1 MGDKNKTRK
10 TAENADN
17 TQETA
22 EDIKKIQEISDE
34 DQLKI
39 MFVGRSRAGKTTL
52 CQYLNNMDIEY
63 HKTQTVQVFNNNMI
77 DTPGEYLERR
87 YFRAPL
93 VVTAN
98 DADVLIFTQPANE
111 KITFFSPGYNSNFPK
126 PCIGVVTKADL
137 ADEKQ
142 LDHAV
147 QYLKMAGA
155 QPIFITSA
163 YEGTGIKEFMDYLEV
178 LQAEKIEKNKKRKE
192 KGKM

>member
-1 MGDKNKTRK
+1 MTVFNNSEGGV
-10 TAENADN
+10 A
-17 TQETA
+17 
-22 EDIKKIQEISDE
+22 DE

-52 CQYLNNMDIEY
+52 CQYLNHMDLEY
-63 HKTQTVQVFNNNMI
+63 HKTQTVQIFNNNMI

-98 DADVLIFTQPANE
+98 DADVLIFVQPANE

-142 LDHAV
+142 RENAV
-147 QYLKMAGA
+147 KYLEMAGA
-155 QPIFITSA
+155 RPIFVTSA
-163 YEGTGIKEFMDYLEV
+163 YQGTGIKEFLDYLEE
-178 LQAEKIEKNKKRKE
+178 LQIAKIEKNKAKKE
-192 KGKM
+192 KGKMQNGKD